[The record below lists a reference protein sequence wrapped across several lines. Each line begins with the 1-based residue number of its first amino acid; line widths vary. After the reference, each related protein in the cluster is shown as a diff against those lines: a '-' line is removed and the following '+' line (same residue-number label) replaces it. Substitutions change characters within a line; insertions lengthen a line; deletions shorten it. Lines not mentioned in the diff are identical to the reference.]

1 MKKTIVEFEDVLD
14 LYSFMDVAKQNHPDS
29 DIECIIQKKRCT
41 IQDKQK
47 EHVKKAGKRNQEQKP
62 EILHHYKFKN
72 GYKGKGLLKRGN
84 LKLELLFVNGEKRM
98 ANIGFKFNKNDTT
111 DALINRIIA
120 RIKGEVRSI
129 IDYEY
134 AESLP
139 TELF

>member
-1 MKKTIVEFEDVLD
+1 MKKTIVEFEDDLD
-14 LYSFMDVAKQNHPDS
+14 LYSFMDVAKQKHPDS

-129 IDYEY
+129 IDNEY

>member
-14 LYSFMDVAKQNHPDS
+14 LYSFMDVAKQKHPDS

-47 EHVKKAGKRNQEQKP
+47 EHVKKAGKRNQEPKP

-111 DALINRIIA
+111 DTLINRIIA

-129 IDYEY
+129 IDNEY

>member
-14 LYSFMDVAKQNHPDS
+14 LYSFMDVAKQKHPDS

-72 GYKGKGLLKRGN
+72 GYNGKGLLKRGN

-129 IDYEY
+129 IDNEY

>member
-14 LYSFMDVAKQNHPDS
+14 LYSFMDVAKQKHPDS

-129 IDYEY
+129 IDNEY

>member
-14 LYSFMDVAKQNHPDS
+14 LYSFMDVAKQKHPDS

-47 EHVKKAGKRNQEQKP
+47 EHVKKTGKRNQEQKP

-111 DALINRIIA
+111 DTLINRIIA

-129 IDYEY
+129 IDNEY

>member
-1 MKKTIVEFEDVLD
+1 MVPLQR
-14 LYSFMDVAKQNHPDS
+14 Y
-29 DIECIIQKKRCT
+29 R
-41 IQDKQK
+41 QK

-111 DALINRIIA
+111 DTLINRIIA

-129 IDYEY
+129 IDNEY